1 MIAFAE
7 PSSRFA
13 SRSPVPD
20 ARPFRGKAGAPT
32 IGRAMDAGSRSNEA
46 EVRALIERA
55 AGGDASALAALVDQH
70 LDELRAFVRARA
82 QSLPLRWESNSDIVQ
97 SVCREVLSNAEAFRY
112 PEQNAFRRW
121 LFKAA
126 ERKIGHRRDYYG
138 AEKRDVRRDA
148 ALEDLGALRATG
160 PSPSREAIAREEMER
175 VERAFLALP
184 EHYRDVIY
192 QARVLGRSREEIG
205 KESGRAPA
213 AVGNLLFRALAALA
227 EKLEPGDGSR
237 GA

>member
-1 MIAFAE
+1 M
-7 PSSRFA
+7 S
-13 SRSPVPD
+13 D
-20 ARPFRGKAGAPT
+20 
-32 IGRAMDAGSRSNEA
+32 GSGTNEA

-55 AGGDASALAALVDQH
+55 AGGDAAALAELVGQH

-82 QSLPLRWESNSDIVQ
+82 QSLPLRWESSSDIVQ

-121 LFKAA
+121 LFKTA

-138 AEKRDVRRDA
+138 AEKRDIRRA
-148 ALEDLGALRATG
+148 ASLEDFAALRAEG
-160 PSPSREAIAREEMER
+160 PSPSGEAIAREEMER

-205 KESGRAPA
+205 RETGRAPA

-227 EKLEPGDGSR
+227 ERLESNDGRSS
-237 GA
+237 A